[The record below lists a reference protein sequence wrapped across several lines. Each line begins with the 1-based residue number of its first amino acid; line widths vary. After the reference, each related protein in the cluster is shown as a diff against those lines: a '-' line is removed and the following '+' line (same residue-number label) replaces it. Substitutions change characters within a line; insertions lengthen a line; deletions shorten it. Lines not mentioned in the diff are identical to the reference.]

1 MNNSNSVLSQLIR
14 AQDAY
19 NSVMEK
25 WADID
30 TSDILL
36 KADAAIKKAIEG
48 GYLTCGIGGIEDLN
62 KVEKAAIE
70 LAELGYV
77 AVTMSTGNVLQADNM
92 TLKQTFG
99 IQINWKF
106 MPANSRDKYTV

>member
-1 MNNSNSVLSQLIR
+1 MNNNSVLSQLIR

-30 TSDILL
+30 TNDILL
-36 KADAAIKKAIEG
+36 KADGAIKKAIED
-48 GYLTCGIGGIEDLN
+48 GYLTCAIVGIEDL
-62 KVEKAAIE
+62 KKLEKAAIQ

-77 AVTMSTGNVLQADNM
+77 ATTMRTQDVPGPDL
-92 TLKQTFG
+92 TIKQTFG

-106 MPANSRDKYTV
+106 MPMNTRDKFTV